1 VRKTRARVRRATL
14 SRARSRASRAF
25 VYEGR
30 KVLRSSMG
38 GMGRDPVE
46 MENDRFAD
54 RANDTGPAD
63 RSAFGSLA
71 RARARAR
78 AGP

>member
-1 VRKTRARVRRATL
+1 
-14 SRARSRASRAF
+14 
-25 VYEGR
+25 
-30 KVLRSSMG
+30 
-38 GMGRDPVE
+38 

-71 RARARAR
+71 RA
-78 AGP
+78 GP